1 MGRLVDVAIPG
12 AGAARRVC
20 VAAPEASGDGQRA
33 VIVAVVAVRMVQVAL
48 DEVVHVVA
56 VGQGFVAAAW
66 AVLVVGG
73 VGSAV
78 VLRSAGDG
86 ILRADLD
93 RMLVVVA
100 LVGVMEVAV
109 VQIVDVTVVFD
120 GGVSAAGAVDMLMGM
135 MDYVFGHD
143 VYSFDFPTTCAS
155 PA

>member
-1 MGRLVDVAIPG
+1 M
-12 AGAARRVC
+12 
-20 VAAPEASGDGQRA
+20 
-33 VIVAVVAVRMVQVAL
+33 IVAVVAVRMVQVAL

-56 VGQGFVAAAW
+56 VGHGFVAAPR

-73 VGSAV
+73 VAVAV
-78 VLRSAGDG
+78 VVRSACIG

-93 RMLVVVA
+93 RMLVIVA

-120 GGVSAAGAVDMLMGM
+120 GSVPAAGAVDMLVVW

-143 VYSFDFPTTCAS
+143 LHSLDFPTTGAS
-155 PA
+155 LA

>member
-1 MGRLVDVAIPG
+1 M
-12 AGAARRVC
+12 
-20 VAAPEASGDGQRA
+20 
-33 VIVAVVAVRMVQVAL
+33 IVAVVAVRMVQVAL
-48 DEVVHVVA
+48 DEVVHMVA
-56 VGQGFVAAAW
+56 VGQGLVSAAR

-143 VYSFDFPTTCAS
+143 VHSLDFPTTCAS

>member
-1 MGRLVDVAIPG
+1 MRLGPASRCGHPGRRGCAASLRRSPG
-12 AGAARRVC
+12 SFRRRTTGRDRR
-20 VAAPEASGDGQRA
+20 SGRRA
-33 VIVAVVAVRMVQVAL
+33 DAL
-48 DEVVHVVA
+48 GEVVHVVA
-56 VGQGFVAAAW
+56 AGQGFAAAAR

-143 VYSFDFPTTCAS
+143 SHSLDFPTTCAS